1 LLFNRPFII
10 ILISLVTIKD
20 RIYKNKVFYKVIKA
34 SYLELSSFI
43 KGRFKNT
50 IDNTKFEKAIYLK
63 YISIIY
69 NIIHYNKPSY
79 YLVVK
84 AEIK

>member
-1 LLFNRPFII
+1 MLLNRPFTI
-10 ILISLVTIKD
+10 ILISLVIIKN

-34 SYLELSSFI
+34 FYLELSPLI

-50 IDNTKFEKAIYLK
+50 INNTKFKEAIYLK

-69 NIIHYNKPSY
+69 NIIHYNKPP
-79 YLVVK
+79 
-84 AEIK
+84 

>member
-1 LLFNRPFII
+1 LLFNRPFTI

-20 RIYKNKVFYKVIKA
+20 EIYKNRVSYKVIKA
-34 SYLELSSFI
+34 SYLELSFPI

-50 IDNTKFEKAIYLK
+50 IDNMKFKGAIRLK

-69 NIIHYNKPSY
+69 NIIYYNKPP
-79 YLVVK
+79 
-84 AEIK
+84 

>member
-1 LLFNRPFII
+1 MLLNRPFTI

-20 RIYKNKVFYKVIKA
+20 RIYKNEVFYKVIKA
-34 SYLELSSFI
+34 SYLELFPST

-50 IDNTKFEKAIYLK
+50 IDNTKFEGAIYLK

-69 NIIHYNKPSY
+69 NIIRYNKPS
-79 YLVVK
+79 
-84 AEIK
+84 